1 MKLSKRIFSLLL
13 TAVLFVSSL
22 SVTAFAKGEI
32 VNGIG
37 FTTGSSLRLRSE
49 PSTSSTVLDTAEKGE
64 VLVVISKAGDWYKVN
79 YNLQVGYMHANYVKV
94 LTKENAELGYGEIN
108 GTSVNLRSGPST
120 GHKVVAVGNKG
131 DKAYIIGLNEGWY
144 KVIYGEKICYIRSD
158 FLELTEIPY
167 ENTDSANEPKFF
179 KGGKS
184 NGVTPSAAALK
195 GETTAVTPNTGSS
208 NTGSSN
214 TGSSN
219 TGSSNTNSSNDGANN
234 SETKE
239 EETTNNGSSTGNSA
253 APETNESVTVPSQ
266 SGNSGT
272 VSGKA
277 IVQEAEKYLGIR
289 YVAGGADPNGF
300 DCSGFVYYVLK
311 QLGYSPYRTPADQY
325 LTGTYVA
332 KSELQPGDIVFFQ
345 NTYKV
350 GISHVGIYVG
360 DGKFIHSPNSRSV
373 VSYAD
378 LTTGY
383 WSNHYYGARRVAG

>member
-1 MKLSKRIFSLLL
+1 MKLSRRIFSLFL
-13 TAVLFVSSL
+13 TVVLFASSL
-22 SVTAFAKGEI
+22 SITAFAKGDI
-32 VNGIG
+32 MYGIG

-49 PSTSSTVLDTAEKGE
+49 PSTSSAILDTAEKNE
-64 VLVVISKAGDWYKVN
+64 VVVVISKAGSWYKVN
-79 YNLQVGYMHANYVKV
+79 YNLQVGYMHADYVSV
-94 LTKENAELGYGEIN
+94 LTKENAELGYGTIN

-120 GHKVVAVGNKG
+120 GHSVVAVGNKG

-158 FLELTEIPY
+158 YVDLTEIPY
-167 ENTDSANEPKFF
+167 ENTDSANSPKFF

-195 GETTAVTPNTGSS
+195 GETNSGSSNEGSGNTGS
-208 NTGSSN
+208 
-214 TGSSN
+214 
-219 TGSSNTNSSNDGANN
+219 
-234 SETKE
+234 
-239 EETTNNGSSTGNSA
+239 
-253 APETNESVTVPSQ
+253 NESVTIP
-266 SGNSGT
+266 NNPGT
-272 VSGKA
+272 VSGQA
-277 IVQEAEKYLGIR
+277 IVAEAEKYLGTP
-289 YVAGGADPNGF
+289 YVSGGADPSGF

-325 LTGTYVA
+325 LMGTYVA

-345 NTYKV
+345 NTYKA

-360 DGKFIHSPNSRSV
+360 NGQFIHSPNSRSV

-383 WSNHYYGARRVAG
+383 WSEHYYGARRVAN